1 MTEQRLIALS
11 PLDGRYA
18 QKCDPLRPLL
28 SEYAL
33 LKFRLTVEIHWLI
46 HLSQQENMPEI
57 KPISAQDQDFL
68 HKIIHD
74 FTINEAQEIKTIENT
89 TKHDVK
95 AVEYYLK
102 NKIKDHKNLASL
114 MEFIHFSCTSE
125 DINNL
130 SYALMLKETQT
141 KIITPKINELVKK
154 LSFMAHDYASQPMLS
169 RTHGQAA
176 SPTTMGKEM
185 ANVVARLNHQLDLF
199 SKVTMFGKINGAVG
213 NFNAHAA
220 AYPEVDWVMVSKTFI
235 EKLDLHFQT
244 FTTQI
249 EPHDQI
255 AELLQD
261 LMRINTILIDFSRD
275 IWGYISLGYFTQQ
288 AIAGEV
294 GSSTMPHKINP
305 IDFENAEGNL
315 GISNALASHLAEK
328 LPISRWQRDLTD
340 STVLRNLGTVFG
352 HAYLAYT
359 AILQGL
365 EKLALNPDRL
375 NEDLNNNW
383 EVLGEAIQT
392 VMRRYGI
399 SEPYE
404 KLKTLTRGKKLDQ
417 KTLHDFIDTQELPT
431 EVKAQLKN
439 LTPMNYTGYAEK
451 LVKNHI
457 KISR

>member
-1 MTEQRLIALS
+1 MINYSLTALS

-33 LKFRLTVEIHWLI
+33 FKFRLAVEIHWLI
-46 HLSQQENMPEI
+46 HLSQQNNIPEI
-57 KPISAQDQDFL
+57 TAIDKNDQAFL
-68 HKIIHD
+68 HQIIHD
-74 FTINEAQEIKTIENT
+74 FTVEQAQEIKTIENT

-102 NKIKDHKNLASL
+102 NKIKDHKNLSKL
-114 MEFIHFSCTSE
+114 LEFVHFSCTSE

-130 SYALMLKETQT
+130 SYALMLKETQE
-141 KIITPKINELVKK
+141 KIVLPELDKLVKK
-154 LSFMAHDYASQPMLS
+154 LTSMAHEYADKPMLS
-169 RTHGQAA
+169 RTHGQSA
-176 SPTTMGKEM
+176 SPTTMGKEI
-185 ANVVARLNHQLDLF
+185 ANVIARLNHQIEILKKLNM
-199 SKVTMFGKINGAVG
+199 SGKINGAVG
-213 NFNAHAA
+213 NFNAHNV
-220 AYPEVDWVMVSKTFI
+220 AYPEVDWLQVSKTFV
-235 EKLDLHFQT
+235 EKLGLDFQT

-255 AELLQD
+255 AELMHNLI
-261 LMRINTILIDFSRD
+261 RINTILIDFSRD
-275 IWGYISLGYFTQQ
+275 IWGYISLGYFIQQ
-288 AIAGEV
+288 AIEGEV

-315 GISNALASHLAEK
+315 GIANALATHLAEK

-340 STVLRNLGTVFG
+340 STVLRNLGVVFG
-352 HAYLAYT
+352 HAHLAYT
-359 AILQGL
+359 AISQGL
-365 EKLALNPDRL
+365 NKLALNEQRL

-404 KLKTLTRGKKLDQ
+404 KLKVLTRGKKLNQ
-417 KTLHDFIDTQELPT
+417 AMLHEFIEAQDLPT
-431 EVKAQLKN
+431 EVKAQLKL
-439 LTPMNYTGYAEK
+439 LTPMNYTGYASK
-451 LVKNHI
+451 LT
-457 KISR
+457 KII

>member
-1 MTEQRLIALS
+1 MTNYSLTALS

-18 QKCDPLRPLL
+18 QKCDALRPIL

-46 HLSQQENMPEI
+46 HLSQQNAIAQI
-57 KPISAQDQDFL
+57 KPISDADQKFL
-68 HKIIHD
+68 HQIIHD
-74 FTINEAQEIKTIENT
+74 FTVDEALKIKDIENT

-102 NKIKDHKNLASL
+102 NKIKDHKNLGL
-114 MEFIHFSCTSE
+114 LVEFIHFSCTSE

-130 SYALMLKETQT
+130 SYALMLKETQE
-141 KIITPKINELVKK
+141 KILTPELEKLIKK
-154 LSFMAHDYASQPMLS
+154 LSSMAHEYAHLPMLS

-176 SPTTMGKEM
+176 SPTTLGKEI
-185 ANVVARLNHQLDLF
+185 ANVVARLQRQSNLLNHIRM
-199 SKVTMFGKINGAVG
+199 SGKINGAVG
-213 NFNAHAA
+213 NFNAHSV
-220 AYPEVDWVMVSKTFI
+220 AYPNVDWVAVSKSFV
-235 EKLDLHFQT
+235 EKLGLDFQM

-255 AELLQD
+255 AELLHNII
-261 LMRINTILIDFSRD
+261 RINTILIDFARD
-275 IWGYISLGYFTQQ
+275 IWGYISLGYFVQQ
-288 AIAGEV
+288 AVEGEV

-315 GISNALASHLAEK
+315 GIANALASHLAEK

-340 STVLRNLGTVFG
+340 STVLRNLGVVFG
-352 HAYLAYT
+352 HGHLAYT

-365 EKLALNPDRL
+365 NKLVANPKKL
-375 NEDLNNNW
+375 HEDLEQNW

-392 VMRRYGI
+392 VMRRHGI
-399 SEPYE
+399 NEPYE
-404 KLKTLTRGKKLDQ
+404 KLKALTRGKKLTQ
-417 KTLHDFIDTQELPT
+417 AMLHEFIDAQDLPI
-431 EVKAQLKN
+431 EVKEALKK

-451 LVKNHI
+451 LVKEYI
-457 KISR
+457 TK

>member
-1 MTEQRLIALS
+1 MTDMTLTALS

-18 QKCDPLRPLL
+18 KKCDALRPTL

-33 LKFRLTVEIHWLI
+33 LKFRLTIEIHWLI
-46 HLSQQENMPEI
+46 HLSQQDNMSEI
-57 KPISAQDQDFL
+57 KTISSADQDFL
-68 HKIIHD
+68 HQIIKN
-74 FTINEAQEIKTIENT
+74 FTVQEAQEVKNIENT

-95 AVEYYLK
+95 AIEYYLK

-114 MEFIHFSCTSE
+114 VEFIHFSCTSE

-130 SYALMLKETQT
+130 SYALMLKETQGQ
-141 KIITPKINELVKK
+141 IITPVINSLITK
-154 LSFMAHDYASQPMLS
+154 LSKMAHNYADQAMLS

-176 SPTTMGKEM
+176 SPTTMGKEI

-199 SKVTMFGKINGAVG
+199 SKVNMFGKINGAVG
-213 NFNAHAA
+213 NFNAHAV
-220 AYPEVDWVMVSKTFI
+220 AYPEVDWVVVSKTFI
-235 EKLDLHFQT
+235 EKLGLNFQT

-261 LMRINTILIDFSRD
+261 LIRINTILIDFSRD
-275 IWGYISLGYFTQQ
+275 IWAYISLGYFSQQ
-288 AIAGEV
+288 AVAGEV

-352 HAYLAYT
+352 HAYLAYS

-365 EKLALNPDRL
+365 EKLALNSEKL

-383 EVLGEAIQT
+383 EILGEALQT

-399 SEPYE
+399 DQPYE
-404 KLKTLTRGKKLDQ
+404 KLKALTRGKKLD
-417 KTLHDFIDTQELPT
+417 KKMLHEFIDAQELPA
-431 EVKAQLKN
+431 EIKMQLKN
-439 LTPMNYTGYAEK
+439 LTPMNYTGYAAR
-451 LVKNHI
+451 LVKDYL
-457 KISR
+457 

>member
-1 MTEQRLIALS
+1 MSEHTLTALS

-18 QKCDPLRPLL
+18 KKCEPLRPFL

-46 HLSQQENMPEI
+46 HLSKQNIPEI
-57 KPISAQDQDFL
+57 KPLSNLDQDFL
-68 HKIIHD
+68 HKIIAD
-74 FTINEAQEIKTIENT
+74 FNVQEAEKIKTIENT

-95 AVEYYLK
+95 AIEYYLK
-102 NKIKDHKNLASL
+102 NKIKSHKDLAYL
-114 MEFIHFSCTSE
+114 EEFVHFSCTSE

-130 SYALMLKETQT
+130 AYALMLKETQS
-141 KIITPKINELVKK
+141 KIIAPEISRLIKK
-154 LSFMAHDYASQPMLS
+154 LVQMADDYAMQPMLS

-176 SPTTMGKEM
+176 SPTTMGKEI
-185 ANVVARLNHQLDLF
+185 ANVTARLKYQLELF
-199 SKVTMFGKINGAVG
+199 TQVSMSGKINGAVG
-213 NFNAHAA
+213 NFNAHVI
-220 AYPEVDWVMVSKTFI
+220 AYPDIDWIVVSKTFV
-235 EKLDLHFQT
+235 EHLGLSFQL

-249 EPHDQI
+249 EPHDRI
-255 AELLQD
+255 AELLHD
-261 LMRINTILIDFSRD
+261 LIRINTILIDFCRD

-315 GISNALASHLAEK
+315 GIANALAAHLSEK

-340 STVLRNLGTVFG
+340 STVLRNLGPVFG
-352 HAYLAYT
+352 HAFLAYN

-365 EKLALNPDRL
+365 EKLALNPARL

-383 EVLGEAIQT
+383 EVLGEALQT

-404 KLKTLTRGKKLDQ
+404 KLKALTRGKKLDQ
-417 KTLHDFIDTQELPT
+417 SLLHDFIDAQALPDTVKTEL
-431 EVKAQLKN
+431 KK
-439 LTPMNYTGYAEK
+439 LTPQSYIGYAMR
-451 LVKNHI
+451 LVKDYNDAL
-457 KISR
+457 